1 MPGNTDKN
9 SDKKTVQTLLAAKK
23 GSDKQPSKRPNAEVS
38 MDSSS
43 DLAVEMAN
51 LQQDL
56 CTIKDSLEGIVKKP
70 DLNSALNDIVK
81 KSDLE
86 TVVTSIVSKLIDD
99 FRKEFNQKLFE
110 KTSKQTEA
118 IENLSR
124 ENQNLRELISEQRII
139 IKELETHVSDNEMIA
154 KEALKMSNYN
164 EQYSRKFNIKVMN
177 YPEKPEEN
185 LRNEFIT
192 KIVKDKLNVTVV
204 PSEIQA
210 IHRIP
215 GKDDGPRPILVK
227 VANSEVKYRIMKEKK
242 NLPKEP
248 EGCLKLVD
256 DVTRHNMGL
265 ISRLWKHDKVEGA
278 WYYNCS
284 VYAKTKAGKR
294 MKFDIFDDLSK
305 KL

>member
-1 MPGNTDKN
+1 MPGNTDKT
-9 SDKKTVQTLLAAKK
+9 SDKKTVQTLLSAKK
-23 GSDKQPSKRPNAEVS
+23 GSEKQPTKRPNAEVS

-43 DLAVEMAN
+43 DLSIELAN

-56 CTIKDSLEGIVKKP
+56 STIKDSLEGVVKKT
-70 DLNSALNDIVK
+70 DLDSALNNIVK

-86 TVVTSIVSKLIDD
+86 SIVTSIVGKLIDD
-99 FRKEFNQKLFE
+99 FKKEFNQKLFE

-118 IENLSR
+118 IESLSR
-124 ENQNLRELISEQRII
+124 ENQQLRELISEQRIV
-139 IKELETHVSDNEMIA
+139 IKELTSQSNDNQMIA
-154 KEALKMSNYN
+154 REALQMSNYN

-177 YPEKPEEN
+177 YPEKPDEN
-185 LRNEFIT
+185 LRNEFI
-192 KIVKDKLNVTVV
+192 KDIVKDKLGVTVV
-204 PSEIQA
+204 SDEIQA

-215 GKDDGPRPILVK
+215 GKDGGARPIIVK

-242 NLPKEP
+242 KLPKEP
-248 EGCLKLVD
+248 EGSLKLVD

-265 ISRLWKHDKVEGA
+265 ITRLWKNDKVESA

-294 MKFDIFDDLSK
+294 MKFDIFDDLK
-305 KL
+305 TKL